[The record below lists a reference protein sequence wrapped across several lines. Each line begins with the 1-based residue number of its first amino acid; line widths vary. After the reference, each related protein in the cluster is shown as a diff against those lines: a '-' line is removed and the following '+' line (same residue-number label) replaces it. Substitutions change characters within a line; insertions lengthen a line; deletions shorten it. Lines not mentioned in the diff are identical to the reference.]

1 VTYVRRSGRFHNP
14 GTSQFA
20 WLPLTS
26 TGANTDWIVQQF
38 ETKVMVIRTATVEKI
53 GGGAGNGTII
63 GAIVGRG
70 RGALLGGLL
79 GAGAGTGVAA
89 ATGKKPTEFPA
100 DSVYN
105 FSLTS
110 SAELHT

>member
-1 VTYVRRSGRFHNP
+1 
-14 GTSQFA
+14 
-20 WLPLTS
+20 
-26 TGANTDWIVQQF
+26 
-38 ETKVMVIRTATVEKI
+38 MVIRTATVEKI